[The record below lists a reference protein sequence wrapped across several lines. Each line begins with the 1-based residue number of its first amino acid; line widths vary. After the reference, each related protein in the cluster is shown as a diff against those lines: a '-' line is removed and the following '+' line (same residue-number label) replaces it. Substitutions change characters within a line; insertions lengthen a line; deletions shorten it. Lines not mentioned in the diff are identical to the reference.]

1 MAVGWLSGV
10 EANFMVY
17 YRVFSWGSWDLLIY
31 LIFILTVKIWQEM
44 GNEILPCILLSSLAS
59 KKPLICEFPSFFLTR
74 GNSKR
79 LNQSLIILILKISEH
94 TAASRFRH
102 QVQTSA
108 LTAMTLTAMTLM
120 LPGSKSYWT
129 ALSQHNLKADGKSG
143 FQKETSPQNVAL
155 L

>member
-1 MAVGWLSGV
+1 MTIGV
-10 EANFMVY
+10 EANFIVY
-17 YRVFSWGSWDLLIY
+17 YRVFSWGFWDLLIY

-44 GNEILPCILLSSLAS
+44 GNEILPWILLSPLAT
-59 KKPLICEFPSFFLTR
+59 KKNPNLWISNFFLTR
-74 GNSKR
+74 GNGKR
-79 LNQSLIILILKISEH
+79 LNHSLIIVILKISEH
-94 TAASRFRH
+94 TAASGFQH

-108 LTAMTLTAMTLM
+108 LTAMTLM

-129 ALSQHNLKADGKSG
+129 ALSQHNLKVDGKSG